1 MEPKLFSARDESYL
15 LDILIA
21 SQDAIAF
28 VEGITYQDFE
38 RSKLH
43 QNAVIRPLEII
54 GEAAGRISNELK
66 SSYPQIPWN
75 LMIGMRNRLIHNYM
89 DVDLQ
94 VIWETIHNDLPPLIR
109 SIRKLMNYE
118 E

>member
-28 VEGITYQDFE
+28 VEDITYQDFE

>member
-1 MEPKLFSARDESYL
+1 MAPKLFSARDESYL

-28 VEGITYQDFE
+28 VEGLTYEDFL

-54 GEAAGRISNELK
+54 GEAAGKISNELK

-94 VIWETIHNDLPPLIR
+94 VIWDTIQNDLTPIIR
-109 SIRKLMNYE
+109 LVSKIMDTE